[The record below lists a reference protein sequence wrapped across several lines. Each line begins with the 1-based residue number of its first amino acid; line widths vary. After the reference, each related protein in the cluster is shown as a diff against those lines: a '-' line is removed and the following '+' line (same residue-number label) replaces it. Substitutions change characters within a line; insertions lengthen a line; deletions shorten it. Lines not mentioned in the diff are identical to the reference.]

1 VGQALRIVARR
12 AIGRGYVGQHQPGP
26 EYSGRLLQVVQG
38 FRHTGARGLGVRE
51 DHVHTK
57 PRRVSGEDFQ
67 VPVWRKS
74 PGLTRL
80 RDEVQHH

>member
-1 VGQALRIVARR
+1 MARG
-12 AIGRGYVGQHQPGP
+12 AIGRGYVSQHQPGP
-26 EYSGRLLQVVQG
+26 EYSGGLLQVVQG
-38 FRHTGARGLGVRE
+38 TGAHGLSIRE

-67 VPVWRKS
+67 VPVRRKS

>member
-1 VGQALRIVARR
+1 MARR

-26 EYSGRLLQVVQG
+26 EYSGRLLEIVES
-38 FRHTGARGLGVRE
+38 TGAYRLGVRE

-57 PRRVSGEDFQ
+57 PRRVTGEDFQ
-67 VPVWRKS
+67 VLVRRKS

>member
-1 VGQALRIVARR
+1 MPRR
-12 AIGRGYVGQHQPGP
+12 AVGRSHVGQHQPSP
-26 EYSGRLLQVVQG
+26 EYSGCLLEIVERLRL
-38 FRHTGARGLGVRE
+38 TGAHRLGVRE

-57 PRRVSGEDFQ
+57 PRCMSGEDFQ

-80 RDEVQHH
+80 RDEVQHD